1 MKRAEI
7 AYIADIRPKRM
18 DLLRERGQI
27 PFEPPERDAFT
38 LDHAFRLRLMLDL
51 IGGEDDGLGGLAPSD
66 AAPLVVEVMGRFP
79 RHPLHQIEPFD
90 WWAGVAILEA
100 MQGDETRRWAVTY
113 AGELAQFPAWLDEA
127 RTFEAG
133 GPDRAV
139 AMRGQHRVVRVF
151 LVNAT
156 RAANVVRD
164 RAEEI
169 GIDPF
174 AAEASQ

>member
-1 MKRAEI
+1 MKRGPMLYSANV
-7 AYIADIRPKRM
+7 DNVRFKV
-18 DLLRERGQI
+18 LRQRGQL
-27 PFEPPERDAFT
+27 PFEAPEGHSYT

-139 AMRGQHRVVRVF
+139 AMRGKHRVVRVF

-169 GIDPF
+169 GIEPF
-174 AAEASQ
+174 ATEASQ